1 MASIR
6 ERTSKGGETT
16 WSVLFRHH
24 GKQTSETFATAKKAE
39 RFKVLVEALGPDKAL
54 AELNGAQVSGLTLT
68 DLAERFFDFKS
79 SPAQGLTP
87 RTVADYRR
95 DFANW
100 IEPHLGD
107 RQADSIDELD
117 VQQLVDHMATRLDP
131 KTVAGHHVL
140 LGSIYRWGSA
150 RTRRMVDHN
159 PCLETELPKRKKK
172 PVKGITIPEWQSLYS
187 LAQATDP
194 PLADFMLFLV
204 TTGWRWSEAAALMW
218 RDVEDYEDGVFVSVA
233 QVVRRSPGATGAI
246 VQDAKNTT
254 SLRRTRVSRETAEML
269 RRRRVGQPL
278 DGFVLTSGTGTRWH
292 QSNFRSRH
300 WVPLLEAAGFTGERR
315 PTPHWLR
322 HTHMALLDR
331 AGVSMPKISRRLGHS
346 NISTTV
352 NVYGG
357 MIEDVDGGT
366 LDKVDAMLSPAM
378 PAVSA
383 VVAGEMA

>member
-16 WSVLFRHH
+16 WSVLFRLH
-24 GKQTSETFATAKKAE
+24 GKQTSETFKAKKPALQ
-39 RFKVLVEALGPDKAL
+39 FKSLVEALGPERAL
-54 AELNGAQVSGLTLT
+54 AELNGTKANGLTLT
-68 DLAERFFDFKS
+68 ELAEKFFEHRAKDV
-79 SPAQGLTP
+79 TP

-95 DFANW
+95 DFRNW
-100 IEPHLGD
+100 IEPHLGH
-107 RQADSIDELD
+107 RQADSIDEMD
-117 VQQLVDHMATRLDP
+117 VQKLVDHMSTRLDP

-140 LGSIYRWGSA
+140 LGSIYRWGTA
-150 RTRRMVDHN
+150 RTRRLVTLN

-172 PVKGITIPEWQSLYS
+172 PVKGITIAEWQALYS

-218 RDVEDYEDGVFVSVA
+218 RHVEDYGEEGVFVSVA
-233 QVVRRSPGATGAI
+233 QVVRRSPGSTGAI
-246 VQDAKNTT
+246 VQDAKNLT
-254 SLRRTRVSRETAEML
+254 SMRRTRVSSDAAEML

-278 DGFVLTSGTGTRWH
+278 DGFVLTSHTGGRWH

-300 WVPLLEAAGFTGERR
+300 WNPLLDAAGFTGDRR

-322 HTHMALLDR
+322 HTHAALLDR
-331 AGVSMPKISRRLGHS
+331 AGVSMPKMSRRLGHS

-357 MIEDVDGGT
+357 MIEDVDST
-366 LDKVDAMLSPAM
+366 VLDELDSMLRPA
-378 PAVSA
+378 AIERGD
-383 VVAGEMA
+383 VVVGELLP